1 MGYKH
6 SGNKSVWDK
15 VIKQPRRT
23 QNFASI
29 CEEIAKDG
37 KTYAEWQ
44 NERYGALYDVKTG
57 IKEKIRKLRG

>member
-23 QNFASI
+23 RNFTSI

-44 NERYGALYDVKTG
+44 FERYRALYDVKTG
-57 IKEKIRKLRG
+57 IKEKIKRLKG